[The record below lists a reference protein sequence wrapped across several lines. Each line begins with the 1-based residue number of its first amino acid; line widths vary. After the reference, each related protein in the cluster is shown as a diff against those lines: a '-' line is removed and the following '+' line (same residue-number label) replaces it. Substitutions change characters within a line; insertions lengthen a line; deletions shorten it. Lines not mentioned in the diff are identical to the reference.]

1 MRIGRLLLTAALA
14 VYGFII
20 LRFDETISVVHNI
33 DLPIH
38 ETGHLVFAPF
48 SEQVTAFGGTLFQLI
63 VPIVFAVSFFVRGD
77 RHAASVMVWW
87 VGENC
92 IGIGHYMADAVV
104 MELNLV
110 GGGEHD
116 YAFLFGEWNVLAY
129 SERIGHDVKLV
140 GGAIM
145 LAATVWGIRTAL
157 MFAAP
162 AAVRDAA
169 PGSATARTAGTPH
182 PSSAR

>member
-1 MRIGRLLLTAALA
+1 MRIGRLLLTLALA

-20 LRFDETISVVHNI
+20 LRADDTISVVHNI

-48 SEQVTAFGGTLFQLI
+48 SDQVTALGGTLFQLI
-63 VPIVFAVSFFVRGD
+63 VPIVFAISFFVRGD
-77 RHAASVMVWW
+77 RHAASVMLWW

-104 MELNLV
+104 MELDLV

-129 SERIGHDVKLV
+129 SERIGHDVKMV

-145 LAATVWGIRTAL
+145 LAATVWGVRAAL
-157 MFAAP
+157 VGAARLANP
-162 AAVRDAA
+162 AA
-169 PGSATARTAGTPH
+169 
-182 PSSAR
+182 SSHNRERVA